1 MDNLG
6 ELAPFGDGGLP
17 LLPEPPPFGD
27 GGLMVVVMVDI
38 IPFVKVTVLVE
49 TEGVITILPT
59 GGTLEVP
66 TLPLLPGLLPV
77 RVMVVVPVR
86 VWPSESVDGKKETMS
101 VSVVVLL
108 ETVVVYGGGSEKESV
123 LLFELPPFGEGGVT
137 VTVTVVVLPL
147 DNVTVL
153 VETEGLKMLG
163 DGLTEDGLTEDGLTE
178 DGLTEDGLCDGS
190 AGEGSAGLLEGLT
203 EDGFTE
209 DGLTEDGLCEGS
221 SGFGSSGF
229 G

>member
-6 ELAPFGDGGLP
+6 ELAPFGDGVLPLLPEPPPFGDGGLP

-108 ETVVVYGGGSEKESV
+108 ETVVVYGGGSEKEGMVSFEL
-123 LLFELPPFGEGGVT
+123 LLFGEDGVT
-137 VTVTVVVLPL
+137 VIVTVVALPL
-147 DNVTVL
+147 DNVMVL
-153 VETEGLKMLG
+153 VDTKGLTMLVDGLPEDGLLDEGLSD
-163 DGLTEDGLTEDGLTE
+163 DGLTEDGPTEDGMCDDE
-178 DGLTEDGLCDGS
+178 DSE
-190 AGEGSAGLLEGLT
+190 
-203 EDGFTE
+203 
-209 DGLTEDGLCEGS
+209 
-221 SGFGSSGF
+221 FG
-229 G
+229 